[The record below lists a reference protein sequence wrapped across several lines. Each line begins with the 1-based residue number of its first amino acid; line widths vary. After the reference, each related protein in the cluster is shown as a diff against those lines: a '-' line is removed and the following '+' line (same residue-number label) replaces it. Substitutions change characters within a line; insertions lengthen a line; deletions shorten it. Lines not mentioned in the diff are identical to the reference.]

1 MMDRRVEEGDGDG
14 EDRGRI
20 WGIGIDTFQ
29 SKLVSFSNQEAII
42 TDLLRRKSRLGTYR
56 LRGSLFCFARTMG
69 LYDFI
74 TDSGTGVAKEDSA
87 STSIAAA
94 AAACPEALRLEKANC

>member
-1 MMDRRVEEGDGDG
+1 
-14 EDRGRI
+14 
-20 WGIGIDTFQ
+20 
-29 SKLVSFSNQEAII
+29 
-42 TDLLRRKSRLGTYR
+42 
-56 LRGSLFCFARTMG
+56 MG

-74 TDSGTGVAKEDSA
+74 TDSGTGVAREDPV

>member
-1 MMDRRVEEGDGDG
+1 MGMERTAVVFGRSELITILQSQFCCQG
-14 EDRGRI
+14 E
-20 WGIGIDTFQ
+20 
-29 SKLVSFSNQEAII
+29 VSHEIPCGAKQI
-42 TDLLRRKSRLGTYR
+42 RTYR
-56 LRGSLFCFARTMG
+56 LRGSLFCFARAIG

-74 TDSGTGVAKEDSA
+74 TDSGTGVPREEPA